1 MIVPANLGPKALSYW
16 LKGSDLS
23 RIAGVLEEG
32 SKDESTIEDKI

>member
-1 MIVPANLGPKALSYW
+1 